1 MTIYEAGD
9 VVLVPYPFSDLSGV
23 KQRPALVVASFD
35 ELNESICMMLTS
47 QFKGGNFEYTIE
59 NWKEAGLLVPTVAR
73 ISRLFTMDYK
83 IIRKKIGRLS
93 NQELRNILLEFNIM
107 CF

>member
-1 MTIYEAGD
+1 MTIYKAGD

-35 ELNESICMMLTS
+35 ELNEAICMMLTS
-47 QFKGGNFEYTIE
+47 QFKGGKFEYTIE